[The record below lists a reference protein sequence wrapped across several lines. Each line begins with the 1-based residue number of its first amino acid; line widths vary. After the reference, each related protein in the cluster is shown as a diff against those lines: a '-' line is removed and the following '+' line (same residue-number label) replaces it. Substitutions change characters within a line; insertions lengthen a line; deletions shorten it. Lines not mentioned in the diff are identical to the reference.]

1 MDDRIRVNGLHLYA
15 SVCGSAWSSKDSRD
29 SQRAELQPVVVSIEV
44 HHDLQSAC
52 RLDDIS
58 HSIDYS
64 RLSKKVRDACSSS
77 SSQGLVPETPYGLAE
92 RILDSCLV
100 EINQPIRQFAVELE
114 FPKLVLR
121 AKGAGVRLTWKR
133 DDAVSKRHSFL
144 ITELPVHAIVGLREH
159 ERKDKQPV
167 LISLE
172 LDHAQTGLRDLY
184 FSFSKLERR
193 ISEFV
198 EASAYMTIET
208 LAHKIAQDC
217 FATLEDPASFIVTVS
232 LAKPAAITM
241 ARAPEIRIKRSL
253 SDFPLLKIS
262 SRRNSSN
269 KTLAALSLGA
279 NLGDRFQ
286 NIELALRH
294 LENIRSL
301 AIPDLPAGELTIVDT
316 SFLYESEPMYVDAQP
331 PFVNCA
337 CLIETTFTPRDL
349 LRICKYI
356 EKTVGRVPSE
366 RFGPRAIDVDIITF
380 GNQTIDTRALEDQVS
395 LDNLEGQLVVP
406 HPRMAERE
414 FVLRPLKDSHSIIPE
429 WVHPQLHLSI
439 RSLLG
444 KLMLTQSSTLDR
456 VIHFP
461 LSPEIHSPA
470 EHQTPATQTYWI
482 LPSAHSTSPSSHPQ
496 RRYIMA
502 TLNATPDSFSD
513 GGEHSAVSD
522 ALAYARS
529 AVAAGVD
536 IIDVGGYS
544 TRPGAQNITPSEEIA
559 RVVPIIHA
567 IRSDAD
573 PTLRSIPISID
584 TFRASVA
591 RAALDAGANCIN
603 DVYAFSGG
611 PEFYS
616 SSSSDEQSELE
627 RAHFAE
633 MQALARA
640 RCVPVVLMH
649 SRGYADRNKDYSS
662 YSVSFGG
669 GGGERGVV
677 EGVRAELGA
686 RVARAL
692 EGATA
697 LRRWQVIIDPGIG
710 FSKDVNGNLQLLR
723 RASELVEEGF
733 LPPGSSAFYPSVD
746 LGSNSEDRSTSTTS
760 SSLTTRNPY
769 TTPNWNPLAS
779 YPLLIGTSRKSFL
792 GQLISAPP
800 PVPSPS
806 LPPPKEDNNNNNNN
820 SSSSNNNSNNKEYH
834 QNQPRQQQPQPQ
846 PQPRPQAT
854 RAPKERD
861 FATAAAIACAV
872 QQGAALVRVHAVR
885 EMRDVVGVA
894 AALWP

>member
-29 SQRAELQPVVVSIEV
+29 SQRAELQPVIVSIEV

-58 HSIDYS
+58 HSVDYS

-92 RILDSCLV
+92 RVLDSCLR
-100 EINQPIRQFAVELE
+100 EINQPIRQFVVELE

-121 AKGAGVRLTWKR
+121 AKGAGVRLVWRR
-133 DDAVSKRHSFL
+133 DDALVSKRHSFL

-172 LDHAQTGLRDLY
+172 LDHAKTGHRDLY

-208 LAHKIAQDC
+208 LAHQIAQDC

-241 ARAPEIRIKRSL
+241 AQAPEIRIKRSL
-253 SDFPLLKIS
+253 SDFPLLKIR

-286 NIELALRH
+286 NIELALRY

-316 SFLYESEPMYVDAQP
+316 SFLYESEPMYVEAQP

-337 CLIETTFTPRDL
+337 CLIETTFTPGDL
-349 LRICKYI
+349 LRVCKYI

-380 GNQTIDTRALEDQVS
+380 GDQTIDTRALEDRAS

-406 HPRMAERE
+406 HPRVAERE
-414 FVLRPLKDSHSIIPE
+414 FVLRPLKDIIPE

-444 KLMLTQSSTLDR
+444 KLMLAQSSTLDR
-456 VIHFP
+456 VIPFP
-461 LSPEIHSPA
+461 LSPEIHPPA

-482 LPSAHSTSPSSHPQ
+482 LPSAHSTSPSSHPK

-529 AVAAGVD
+529 AVAAGAD

-544 TRPGAQNITPSEEIA
+544 TRPGAQTITPSEEIA

-573 PTLRSIPISID
+573 SKLRSIPISID
-584 TFRASVA
+584 TFRACVA

-603 DVYAFSGG
+603 DVHAFSGG
-611 PEFYS
+611 PEFYAS
-616 SSSSDEQSELE
+616 SSSGDQSGLE
-627 RAHFAE
+627 KAHFAE

-640 RCVPVVLMH
+640 RCAPVVLMH
-649 SRGYADRNKDYSS
+649 SRGYADKNKDYSS
-662 YSVSFGG
+662 YSYSYSYSLPVGG
-669 GGGERGVV
+669 EERGVV

-686 RVARAL
+686 RVSRAL
-692 EGATA
+692 EGAAA
-697 LRRWQVIIDPGIG
+697 LRRWQVIVDPGIG
-710 FSKDVNGNLQLLR
+710 FSKDVHGNLQLLR

-733 LPPGSSAFYPSVD
+733 SPPGSSASYPNVD
-746 LGSNSEDRSTSTTS
+746 LDSNSEGRS
-760 SSLTTRNPY
+760 SSSSSSSSSSFRNPY

-779 YPLLIGTSRKSFL
+779 YPLLVGSSRKSFL

-800 PVPSPS
+800 VPSP
-806 LPPPKEDNNNNNNN
+806 PIEDNNKD
-820 SSSSNNNSNNKEYH
+820 NNKSNSK
-834 QNQPRQQQPQPQ
+834 NQPLPLPA
-846 PQPRPQAT
+846 RP
-854 RAPKERD
+854 PKERD

-872 QQGAALVRVHAVR
+872 QQGAALVRVHAVQ

>member
-1 MDDRIRVNGLHLYA
+1 MNDRIRVNGLHLYA

-29 SQRAELQPVVVSIEV
+29 GQRVELQPVIVSIEI

-52 RLDDIS
+52 QLDDIS

-77 SSQGLVPETPYGLAE
+77 NSQGLVPETPYGLAE
-92 RILDSCLV
+92 RILDSCLT
-100 EINQPIRQFAVELE
+100 EINQPIRQFVVELE
-114 FPKLVLR
+114 FPKLLLR
-121 AKGAGVRLTWKR
+121 AKGAGVRLEWRR

-172 LDHAQTGLRDLY
+172 LDHAKTGHRDLY

-208 LAHKIAQDC
+208 LAHQIAQDC
-217 FATLEDPASFIVTVS
+217 FATLEDPASFMVTVS
-232 LAKPAAITM
+232 LAKPAAIIM
-241 ARAPEIRIKRSL
+241 AQAPEIRITRSL
-253 SDFPLLKIS
+253 SDFPSLKVE
-262 SRRNSSN
+262 SRRNSYD
-269 KTLAALSLGA
+269 KALAALSLGA

-294 LENIRSL
+294 LENTRSL

-316 SFLYESEPMYVDAQP
+316 SFLYESEPMYVEAQP
-331 PFVNCA
+331 PFANCA
-337 CLIETTFTPRDL
+337 CLVETTFTPRDL

-380 GNQTIDTRALEDQVS
+380 GDQTIDTRALEDRAS
-395 LDNLEGQLVVP
+395 LDNLEEQLVVP

-414 FVLRPLKDSHSIIPE
+414 FVLRPLKDIIPE

-439 RSLLG
+439 RSLLS
-444 KLMLTQSSTLDR
+444 KLMLGKSSTLDR
-456 VIHFP
+456 VMPFP
-461 LSPEIHSPA
+461 LSPEIHPPA
-470 EHQTPATQTYWI
+470 EYQTPATQTYWI
-482 LPSAHSTSPSSHPQ
+482 LPSTHGTSSSSRPK
-496 RRYIMA
+496 RIYIMA
-502 TLNATPDSFSD
+502 TLNAAPDSFSD

-529 AVAAGVD
+529 AVAAGAD
-536 IIDVGGYS
+536 IIDIGGYS
-544 TRPGAQNITPSEEIA
+544 TRPGAQDITPSEEIA

-573 PTLRSIPISID
+573 SRLRNIPISID

-591 RAALDAGANCIN
+591 RTALDAGANCIN

-611 PEFYS
+611 PGFYS
-616 SSSSDEQSELE
+616 PPSDEQSELE
-627 RAHFAE
+627 EKAHFAE

-649 SRGYADRNKDYSS
+649 SRGPADRNKDYSS
-662 YSVSFGG
+662 YSLLVGE
-669 GGGERGVV
+669 ERGVL

-686 RVARAL
+686 RVSRAL
-692 EGATA
+692 EGGRA
-697 LRRWQVIIDPGIG
+697 LRRWQVIVDPGIG
-710 FSKDVNGNLQLLR
+710 FSKDVDGNLQLLR
-723 RASELVEEGF
+723 RAGELVEEGF
-733 LPPGSSAFYPSVD
+733 LPPGSSTFYPNLNLDSK
-746 LGSNSEDRSTSTTS
+746 SEDKS
-760 SSLTTRNPY
+760 SSSFRNPY
-769 TTPNWNPLAS
+769 TTPNWNPLARC
-779 YPLLIGTSRKSFL
+779 PLLVGSSRKSFL
-792 GQLISAPP
+792 GTLISAPP
-800 PVPSPS
+800 FSNKVRDNDNDTDKTQSP
-806 LPPPKEDNNNNNNN
+806 
-820 SSSSNNNSNNKEYH
+820 
-834 QNQPRQQQPQPQ
+834 NQPPAPVV
-846 PQPRPQAT
+846 RP
-854 RAPKERD
+854 PKERD
-861 FATAAAIACAV
+861 FATAATVACAV
-872 QQGAALVRVHAVR
+872 QQGAAVVRVHAVQ
-885 EMRDVVGVA
+885 ETRDVVCVA